1 MLPDK
6 AISVSSDEEEEEDVE
21 DDNESMESGELNEG
35 DASFYMK
42 EPIML
47 TIKNAL
53 VDFLHEIDP
62 NYGDLITFP
71 IFQEFVRSHSSTLV
85 YNNND
90 DRHSTRNQNANSHI
104 LKKNKKTIILK
115 HSLV

>member
-1 MLPDK
+1 M
-6 AISVSSDEEEEEDVE
+6 E

-71 IFQEFVRSHSSTLV
+71 IFQEFIRSHSSTLV
-85 YNNND
+85 YNNKRRPPLNPKSKCKLTHTQK
-90 DRHSTRNQNANSHI
+90 RTKR
-104 LKKNKKTIILK
+104 
-115 HSLV
+115 